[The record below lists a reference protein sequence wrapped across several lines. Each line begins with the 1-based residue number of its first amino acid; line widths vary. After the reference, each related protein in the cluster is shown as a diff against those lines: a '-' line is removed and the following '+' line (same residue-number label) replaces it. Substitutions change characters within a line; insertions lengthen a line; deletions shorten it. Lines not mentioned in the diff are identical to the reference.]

1 MAQSG
6 IGPEV
11 GEVHLQDIWTEE
23 LSPVVVPG
31 PKGPAQLVGAITVT
45 GIGARAVH
53 AQVRLSGEL
62 CAGTTPAV
70 AEVVDRLVS
79 LDVIDVRFD
88 LHELRLCTSAGIDMW
103 VDTAARVLPQGG
115 DVRLA
120 GASGVVRRA
129 LDAVGVSDSAEF
141 HPPFLG

>member
-1 MAQSG
+1 
-6 IGPEV
+6 V
-11 GEVHLQDIWTEE
+11 QDIWTEE

-31 PKGPAQLVGAITVT
+31 LNGPDQLVGTVTVT
-45 GIGARAVH
+45 GTGAQAVH
-53 AQVRLSGEL
+53 ARVQLAGEL

-70 AEVVDRLVS
+70 AGMVDHLLA
-79 LDVIDVRFD
+79 LDILDLRFD

-103 VDTAARVLPQGG
+103 VDTAARLLPRGG

-141 HPPFLG
+141 HPPFLN

>member
-1 MAQSG
+1 M
-6 IGPEV
+6 
-11 GEVHLQDIWTEE
+11 QDIWTEE
-23 LSPVVVPG
+23 LSPVAVRTPDG
-31 PKGPAQLVGAITVT
+31 PDQLVAAVTVT
-45 GIGARAVH
+45 GIGRRAMH
-53 AQVRLSGEL
+53 AHIELAGEL

-70 AEVVDRLVS
+70 AEVVDRVLALGV
-79 LDVIDVRFD
+79 LDLRFD
-88 LHELRLCTSAGIDMW
+88 LHPLRLCTSAGIDMW

-141 HPPFLG
+141 HPPFLN